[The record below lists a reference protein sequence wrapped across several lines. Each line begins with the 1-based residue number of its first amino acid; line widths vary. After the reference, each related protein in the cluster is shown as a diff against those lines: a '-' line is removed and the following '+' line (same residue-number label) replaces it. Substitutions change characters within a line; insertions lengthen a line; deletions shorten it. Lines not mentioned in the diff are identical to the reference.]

1 MTSISCLLNRRF
13 AWLSAG
19 TLVTGLMLL
28 AHSAIA
34 QDAPPQG
41 RIVYHVSKV
50 EAFDVGGHVEG
61 HLLGVL
67 QGFGVYF
74 TANGEIANTI
84 WTVIFDTVR
93 GGGTAQG
100 YQVNV
105 FLDGSRSTIALK
117 GTVQADEEGSRH
129 YEGTWVC
136 LGGTDRFEGSVGGGT
151 YTGESMISLLDSGAV
166 AYLELSGDC
175 KTQ

>member
-1 MTSISCLLNRRF
+1 MTSISCLLDRRF

-19 TLVTGLMLL
+19 ALATGLMLF

-34 QDAPPQG
+34 QDAPPQS
-41 RIVYHVSKV
+41 RVVNHVSKV

-129 YEGTWVC
+129 YEGTWEC

-175 KTQ
+175 NTR